1 MIKYPYSKLNII
13 KSDIT
18 EVNSFL
24 KNAYLTKGKKLQ
36 KIVFQLKNVIF
47 IK

>member
-36 KIVFQLKNVIF
+36 KNCISVKKCNFY
-47 IK
+47 

>member
-1 MIKYPYSKLNII
+1 MIKYSYSKLNII

-24 KNAYLTKGKKLQ
+24 KNGYLTKGKKLQ
-36 KIVFQLKNVIF
+36 KIEFQLKNVIV
-47 IK
+47 I